1 MEEFIIDEH
10 TGLNYELVGDYYLL
24 AGENDPV
31 PTSLGIWGQR
41 HLNYLKTHKEGI
53 YTELWLSGKLDIYL
67 VEMNQQAED
76 AFFQLVNALAETEG
90 ITEQIKETDQMAWVA
105 AMNSIHARA
114 TEIVYKELIF
124 V

>member
-1 MEEFIIDEH
+1 MEKLIFDEH

-53 YTELWLSGKLDIYL
+53 YTGLWLSGKLDSYL
-67 VEMNQQAED
+67 VELNQQAED
-76 AFFQLVNALAETEG
+76 MFFQLVNTLAETEG
-90 ITEQIKETDQMAWVA
+90 ITEQMKEADQMAWVA

-114 TEIVYKELIF
+114 TEIVNKKMIF